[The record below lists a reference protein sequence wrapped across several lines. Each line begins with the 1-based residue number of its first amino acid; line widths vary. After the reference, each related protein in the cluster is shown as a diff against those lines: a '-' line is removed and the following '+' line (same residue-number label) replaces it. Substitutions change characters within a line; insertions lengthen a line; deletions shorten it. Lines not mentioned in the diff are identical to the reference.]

1 MPEIILSVDAMGG
14 DHAPASVLDGAE
26 LFCARRPQA
35 RLLLHGDAIQIQAL
49 LQTRPAAKA
58 GCEIRPAERAVAMD
72 AKPSQALRQGKG
84 TSMWNMLV
92 DVEENRAQAAV
103 SAGNTGALM
112 AFSRLRL
119 RTMPGVDRPALIANW
134 PTLHGFTSVLDAG
147 ANLEADGP
155 QLAAF
160 AIMGEAFH
168 RARHG
173 VARPSVALLNIGAEE
188 LKGHEE
194 IREAAK
200 ILRASNLDM
209 DFRGFIEGDG
219 ISHGIV
225 DVVVT
230 DGFTGNVALKTAEG
244 IAKVMA
250 RFLREEFTRDRI
262 SKLRALGARPVLQR
276 FRARVDP
283 RQANGAVFL
292 GLNGLVVKS
301 HGGTDGEGFAA
312 ALEAAAR
319 LAEANFMTEVEA
331 NLARFAHSAA
341 PAEPRSL

>member
-1 MPEIILSVDAMGG
+1 MPEVILSIDAMGG
-14 DHAPASVLDGAE
+14 DHAPASVLDGAQV
-26 LFCARRPQA
+26 FCARRPDA
-35 RLLLHGDAIQIQAL
+35 RLRLHGDAAL
-49 LQTRPAAKA
+49 LGSLLEERLAAKA
-58 GCEIRPAERAVAMD
+58 GCSIHPADRAVAMD

-92 DVEENRAQAAV
+92 DVEEGRAQAAV
-103 SAGNTGALM
+103 CAGNTGALM

-119 RTMPGVDRPALIANW
+119 RTMAGVDRPALIANW
-134 PTLHGFTSVLDAG
+134 PTLRGFTSVLDAG
-147 ANLEADGP
+147 ANLEADAN

-194 IREAAK
+194 IREAAR
-200 ILRASNLDM
+200 ILRASDADM
-209 DFRGFIEGDG
+209 DFRGFVEGDG

-244 IAKVMA
+244 LAKVMA
-250 RFLREEFTRDRI
+250 RFLREEFTRDTQ
-262 SKLRALGARPVLQR
+262 SKLRALAARPVLQR

-301 HGGTDGEGFAA
+301 HGGADGEGFAA

-319 LAEANFMTEVEA
+319 LAEAKFMTEVEA
-331 NLARFAHSAA
+331 NLARFARTPAS
-341 PAEPRSL
+341 AEPGAA

>member
-1 MPEIILSVDAMGG
+1 MSEIILSIDAMGG
-14 DHAPASVLDGAE
+14 DHAPISVLDGAQ
-26 LFCARRPQA
+26 LFCARRPAA
-35 RLLLHGDAIQIQAL
+35 RLRLHGDGAQIRAL
-49 LQTRPAAKA
+49 LESRPAARA
-58 GCEIRPAERAVAMD
+58 GSSVHPAERAVAMD

-84 TSMWNMLV
+84 TGMWNMLV
-92 DVEENRAQAAV
+92 DVEEGQAQAAV

-112 AFSRLRL
+112 AFARLRL
-119 RTMPGVDRPALIANW
+119 RTMAGVDRPALIANW
-134 PTLHGFTSVLDAG
+134 PTLQGFTSVLDAG
-147 ANLEADGP
+147 ANLEADAT

-173 VARPSVALLNIGAEE
+173 VQRPSVALLNIGAEE

-194 IREAAK
+194 IREAAR
-200 ILRASNLDM
+200 ILRASNVDM

-219 ISHGIV
+219 ISHGVV

-244 IAKVMA
+244 LAKVMA
-250 RFLREEFTRDRI
+250 GFLRAEFTRDGM
-262 SKLRALGARPVLQR
+262 SKLRALVARPVLQR

-319 LAEANFMTEVEA
+319 LAEARFMTEVEA
-331 NLARFAHSAA
+331 NLARFSRA
-341 PAEPRSL
+341 PAAAEPGAA